1 MKEPQII
8 VQGEPASTYAYP
20 IGKAEGVV
28 WTVDSGY
35 PTLKMVAEIDSV
47 TRYFRTASF
56 HILFKTLSI
65 KIYCVKSYIITM
77 WMSKVGF
84 NFFPILMTLLLPRKK
99 SEMSELSSGCNSW
112 KLLTGNYLIFRISV
126 IRLICGGPNYGI
138 FRYTGENPTD
148 TYNFN
153 LTTK

>member
-20 IGKAEGVV
+20 LGKAEGVV

-35 PTLKMVAEIDSV
+35 PTLKMVAEIDFV

-56 HILFKTLSI
+56 RISF
-65 KIYCVKSYIITM
+65 KIYSVKSYIITM
-77 WMSKVGF
+77 WMCKVGF
-84 NFFPILMTLLLPRKK
+84 NFFPILMTLLLTRKK
-99 SEMSELSSGCNSW
+99 SKLSGLSSGCNSW
-112 KLLTGNYLIFRISV
+112 KLFTVFTGNYLFFRISV

>member
-8 VQGEPASTYAYP
+8 VQGEPATTYAYP

-56 HILFKTLSI
+56 RILFK
-65 KIYCVKSYIITM
+65 IYSVKSYIIAM
-77 WMSKVGF
+77 WMCKVGF
-84 NFFPILMTLLLPRKK
+84 NFSPILMTLLLTRKK
-99 SEMSELSSGCNSW
+99 SKLSGLSSGCNSR
-112 KLLTGNYLIFRISV
+112 KLFTVFTGTYLFFRISV